1 MSIFLQ
7 MPLKKLYS
15 GTGNKTYLLVL
26 LKKEKLTVLLVIII
40 LYKCLYAYGIKI
52 STEALVYLYNVT

>member
-1 MSIFLQ
+1 
-7 MPLKKLYS
+7 MPLRKLYS

-26 LKKEKLTVLLVIII
+26 LKKDKLTVLLVIII